1 MEDMEAEYSL
11 YWETKRFIDSEEL
24 ESWGF
29 EEAISGGYYD
39 SSSPEGTT
47 SSTTAKN
54 IAMERNRR
62 KKLND
67 KLYALRSVVPNITKM
82 DKASII
88 KDAIDYIKQLQ
99 EQEKVMLAEI
109 SELDSLKEEKVSSIG
124 DLDFDDLHFMQRK
137 KKRTAQGSSSSAG
150 SPSSP
155 PIEVLEVISLSLSL
169 SLSLSHAH
177 TTKRLMW
184 LGCSVWCGVQL
195 RVSEMGEKTMVVSIT
210 CNKKRDTMIK
220 LCEVFESL
228 NLKVL
233 TANITSVSGSL
244 LHTLFIEV

>member
-1 MEDMEAEYSL
+1 MN
-11 YWETKRFIDSEEL
+11 
-24 ESWGF
+24 
-29 EEAISGGYYD
+29 GGYYD

-54 IAMERNRR
+54 IALERNRR
-62 KKLND
+62 KKLNE

-109 SELDSLKEEKVSSIG
+109 SELESLKEEKVSSIG
-124 DLDFDDLHFMQRK
+124 DLEFDDLYFMQRK
-137 KKRTAQGSSSSAG
+137 KKRTAQGSSSAG

-155 PIEVLEVISLSLSL
+155 PIEVQE
-169 SLSLSHAH
+169 
-177 TTKRLMW
+177 
-184 LGCSVWCGVQL
+184 L

-220 LCEVFESL
+220 VCEVFESL

-233 TANITSVSGSL
+233 TANITNVSGSL
-244 LHTLFIEV
+244 LHTLFIEDLSSATQQEQVLGHFYQKEDLASTQTPFTWLKRICLSQVQQMDAFFFICD

>member
-1 MEDMEAEYSL
+1 
-11 YWETKRFIDSEEL
+11 
-24 ESWGF
+24 
-29 EEAISGGYYD
+29 
-39 SSSPEGTT
+39 
-47 SSTTAKN
+47 
-54 IAMERNRR
+54 MERNRR

-155 PIEVLEVISLSLSL
+155 PIEVLE
-169 SLSLSHAH
+169 
-177 TTKRLMW
+177 
-184 LGCSVWCGVQL
+184 L

-244 LHTLFIEV
+244 LHTLFIETDEMGSAQVKEKIEAAIADLDSPRSPISSLSF